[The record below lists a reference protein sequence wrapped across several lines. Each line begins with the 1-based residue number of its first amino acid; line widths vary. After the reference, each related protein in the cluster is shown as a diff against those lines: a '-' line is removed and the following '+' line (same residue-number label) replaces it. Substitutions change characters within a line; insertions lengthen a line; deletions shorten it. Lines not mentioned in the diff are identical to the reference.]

1 MKRLTLV
8 ALALAALVP
17 ATGHARAAVPR
28 PGLCLMVPAK
38 AGSCSYPAL
47 MKGTIA
53 YAIQGAV
60 EYRVTHAGVTTRT
73 CMFGSGGGTGP
84 SVAKGD
90 RVDIVALTGT
100 TSFFSGLVSGG
111 VKPWV
116 GTGKRWPC

>member
-1 MKRLTLV
+1 MKRLTV
-8 ALALAALVP
+8 AALALAALVP
-17 ATGHARAAVPR
+17 AAGHAKPAVPR
-28 PGLCLMVPAK
+28 PGLCLMVPAR
-38 AGSCSYPAL
+38 AGSCSYTAL

-60 EYRVTHAGVTTRT
+60 EYRVTHAGVTART

-84 SVAKGD
+84 TVAKGD
-90 RVDIVALTGT
+90 RVDIASLTGT
-100 TSFFSGLVSGG
+100 TSFLSGLAPGG